1 VLFSPGGG
9 AADDIRRLSM
19 AQKGISNLLILV
31 MMLPMLDGVHGGI
44 HGIHGIGDLDTATY
58 EWRNPVA
65 HVEVVRVK

>member
-1 VLFSPGGG
+1 MLFSPGGG

-19 AQKGISNLLILV
+19 AQKGIYDLLILV
-31 MMLPMLDGVHGGI
+31 LMLPMLDGVHGGI
-44 HGIHGIGDLDTATY
+44 HGIGDLDPATY

>member
-1 VLFSPGGG
+1 MLFSPGDG

-19 AQKGISNLLILV
+19 AQKGIYDLLILV
-31 MMLPMLDGVHGGI
+31 LMLPMLDGVHG
-44 HGIHGIGDLDTATY
+44 GIHGIGDLDTATY

>member
-1 VLFSPGGG
+1 MLFSPGGG

-31 MMLPMLDGVHGGI
+31 MMLPKLDGVHGGI
-44 HGIHGIGDLDTATY
+44 HGIGDLDPATY